1 MQAIV
6 TGQGQMTLLGKLI
19 WMVLVKYQAG
29 LKIWLHLVIQLVLY
43 PGEIPNAGKVN

>member
-6 TGQGQMTLLGKLI
+6 TGQGKMPLLDKLI

-29 LKIWLHLVIQLVLY
+29 VKIWLHLVIQLALY
-43 PGEIPNAGKVN
+43 PGGIPNAGKVN